1 MQRAKAKHNLK
12 VGDAVLVK
20 SYGQQGELMS
30 KRGQHKWE
38 VQLGILKME
47 IDEADLEKLDKK
59 QLNRQDEKAPKR
71 MRVRTIQTRR
81 TGARL
86 DLRGHR
92 YEQAQGELSDFI
104 DHALLN
110 NLPSVTIIHGKGTGA
125 LRKMTQEYLRSNPR
139 VKSFSY
145 TSPSNGGDG
154 ATIAYFE

>member
-92 YEQAQGELSDFI
+92 YE
-104 DHALLN
+104 
-110 NLPSVTIIHGKGTGA
+110 
-125 LRKMTQEYLRSNPR
+125 
-139 VKSFSY
+139 
-145 TSPSNGGDG
+145 
-154 ATIAYFE
+154 

>member
-1 MQRAKAKHNLK
+1 
-12 VGDAVLVK
+12 
-20 SYGQQGELMS
+20 
-30 KRGQHKWE
+30 
-38 VQLGILKME
+38 ME

-145 TSPSNGGDG
+145 ASPSNGGDG

>member
-1 MQRAKAKHNLK
+1 
-12 VGDAVLVK
+12 
-20 SYGQQGELMS
+20 MS

-145 TSPSNGGDG
+145 ASPSNGGDG